1 MGCYGLYVAIQN
13 KRDNTSDVIS
23 NISKCSSDE
32 SIKLK
37 KDEEDT
43 YTTTSDISSLK
54 IEIVKLPTQQL
65 EIEKKS
71 RRSSPSKLDDSGR
84 DTVVRSMEAALK
96 DDEYEAQ
103 SRHSSDALSEALSKV
118 LEQSEESSNEV
129 NSSDSDEDIDQRYT
143 EDDDVSSSSDEALLD
158 WPALDLSG
166 RSTLGDYSDRSGLDI
181 SGRSGRSGRSQ
192 RSNSFIKYQKKKPKV
207 AKASSLLKKHSG
219 DESILSP
226 KKFKP
231 TMNIIPRPSESCS
244 LSTASLL
251 ALFVGVLQGIAGI
264 SQVLDVPTVEFDAR
278 TATAYLGMFCLTS
291 TLVMGIFTITYGTFC
306 KWYAGGKQSRVFFVE
321 SFSLVVGIVWLVLI
335 GIGKI

>member
-13 KRDNTSDVIS
+13 KRDSTSDVIS

-65 EIEKKS
+65 EKS

-103 SRHSSDALSEALSKV
+103 SRHSSDELSEALSKV

-129 NSSDSDEDIDQRYT
+129 NSSDSNDDNNRIRYT
-143 EDDDVSSSSDEALLD
+143 EDDNVSSSSDEALLD

-181 SGRSGRSGRSQ
+181 SGRSGRSQ
-192 RSNSFIKYQKKKPKV
+192 RSNSFIKYQKKTPKV
-207 AKASSLLKKHSG
+207 ASASSLLKKHATL
-219 DESILSP
+219 ETSILSP
-226 KKFKP
+226 KKFRP
-231 TMNIIPRPSESCS
+231 TKTLSRPECCS
-244 LSTASLL
+244 MSTASLL
-251 ALFVGVLQGIAGI
+251 ALFVGALQGIAGI

-278 TATAYLGMFCLTS
+278 TATAYLGLLCLTS
-291 TLVMGIFTITYGTFC
+291 TLVMGAFAACYGTFC

-321 SFSLVVGIVWLVLI
+321 STSASFSLVVGIVWLVLI